1 MHIGA
6 LSSFVRAALAFT
18 VPILLV
24 TSCGGSVIVED
35 PQPECEAGLSPCGG
49 DCVDES
55 SDWQNCGGCGNY
67 CYEGSCV
74 NGVCT
79 GDPGCPPSLIA
90 CEGSCVDPASDP
102 YNCGGCFNACPSG
115 ICSLGSCVTGE
126 CFCGSLC
133 DVVSLGS
140 AVPQSAFSSTNA
152 LAEQWVPS
160 CVSGSGPDVVFSFFA
175 PGSGTYSF
183 DTFGSSFGTVVDLV
197 DPGCYSLG
205 CSGGQPGGTSVVM
218 DMFSGQQVL
227 VVVDTQG
234 QSGNIQLNIDFAG
247 NGGCVTCAEFITE
260 GDPGLGFCPGSEELY
275 NVLVECICAEKCVM
289 QCADACSG
297 MADIGGE
304 CQECIQDPQFGCG
317 NELNECA
324 NDI

>member
-18 VPILLV
+18 VPLLLV
-24 TSCGGSVIVED
+24 ASCGGSVIVED

-49 DCVDES
+49 DCVDKS
-55 SDWQNCGGCGNY
+55 SDWQHCGACDSI

-90 CEGSCVDPASDP
+90 CEGACVDPASDP

-133 DVVSLGS
+133 DVISLGS
-140 AVPQSAFSSTNA
+140 AVPQTAFSSTNA

-175 PGSGTYSF
+175 PSSGTYSF
-183 DTFGSSFGTVVDLV
+183 DTFGSSLGSVIDLV

-205 CSGGQPGGTSVVM
+205 CVSGQPGGTSLWM
-218 DMFSGQQVL
+218 DLFSGQQVL
-227 VVVDTQG
+227 VIVDTQG
-234 QSGNIQLNIDFAG
+234 QQGNVQLNIDFAG
-247 NGGCVTCAEFITE
+247 NNGCVTCAEYITE

-275 NVLVECICAEKCVM
+275 SLLVDCICAEKCVM
-289 QCADACSG
+289 PCADACSG
-297 MADIGGE
+297 MSDIGDE
-304 CQECIQDPQFGCG
+304 CQKCIQDPQFGCG
-317 NELNECA
+317 NELNECS
-324 NDI
+324 NDF